1 MTILHLQGNAV
12 SLTHMLY
19 SPAELART
27 MGQNA
32 KQLRLAK
39 NLSRKTLAE
48 LSGVSESSIKR
59 FEVSGSITLES
70 LILLA
75 VVLDQ
80 LAPVSAL
87 FKPERPAS
95 IAELKNTKR
104 KRGTK

>member
-1 MTILHLQGNAV
+1 M

-19 SPAELART
+19 SPAELARSL
-27 MGQNA
+27 GQNA
-32 KQLRLAK
+32 RQLRLAR

-75 VVLDQ
+75 AALDQ
-80 LAPVSAL
+80 LAPISAL
-87 FKPERPAS
+87 FKPEIPNS
-95 IAELKNTKR
+95 IAELKNAKR

>member
-1 MTILHLQGNAV
+1 M

-19 SPAELART
+19 SPAELARSL
-27 MGQNA
+27 GQNA
-32 KQLRLAK
+32 KQLRLAR

-75 VVLDQ
+75 AALDQ
-80 LAPVSAL
+80 LASMATL
-87 FKPERPAS
+87 FKPEQPNS
-95 IAELKNTKR
+95 IAELKNAKR